1 MADEWSRGTHPP
13 PHPMKGIVFNL
24 LEQFASLKLGEA
36 RYEQVRSACPLM
48 TRTPFEPTETYP
60 FEDLLAI
67 LKGVVEALDVTRDEV
82 LREFGL
88 FSFPKFAGLFPA
100 YVVRYPHP
108 KEFLLA
114 VDSII
119 HAEVGKRF
127 KGASPP
133 RFTYKDP
140 SSNRLVMEYHSQ
152 RGLCS
157 FMEGLIQGV
166 AEVFKSPI
174 RCKQTRCR
182 HRGDPACEFDLRFS
196 K

>member
-1 MADEWSRGTHPP
+1 MADTRSHP
-13 PHPMKGIVFNL
+13 PHPMKGIVFAI
-24 LEQFASLKLGEA
+24 LEQFASMKLGRPA
-36 RYEQVRSACPLM
+36 YEQVRSACALK
-48 TRTPFEPTETYP
+48 TKEPFEPGKSYP
-60 FEDLLAI
+60 FDDFLAI
-67 LKGVVEALDVTRDEV
+67 LKGVVEALKVTRDEA
-82 LREFGL
+82 LREFGI

-119 HAEVGKRF
+119 HAEVGKRI
-127 KGASPP
+127 KGAAPP
-133 RFTYKDP
+133 RITCKDP
-140 SSNRLVMEYHSQ
+140 SSSRLIMEYHSP

-157 FMEGLIQGV
+157 FMEGLIQGM

-174 RCKQTRCR
+174 RCKHTRCR
-182 HRGDPACEFDLRFS
+182 HRGDAACEFDLRFS